1 MSQIE
6 KLVYSVISGQQDKN
20 IKFSELKHLLNYL
33 GFRERIR
40 GDHFIY
46 TKDGIA
52 EKINI
57 QPKGIQAKPYQVKQV
72 REIMMKYKLGG
83 KENV

>member
-1 MSQIE
+1 MGQIE
-6 KLVYSVISGQQDKN
+6 KLLTDVLSGQQDKN
-20 IKFSELKHLLNYL
+20 IKFRDIQRLLNHL

-40 GDHFIY
+40 GDHYIY
-46 TKDGIA
+46 TKNGIA

-57 QPKGIQAKPYQVKQV
+57 QPKGSDAKPYQVKQI
-72 REIMMKYKLGG
+72 RNIIIDYKLGG

>member
-1 MSQIE
+1 MAE
-6 KLVYSVISGQQDKN
+6 VLSGQSDKN
-20 IKFSELKHLLNYL
+20 MKFRDIQKLLDYL

-40 GDHFIY
+40 GDHYIY
-46 TKDGIA
+46 TKSGIP

-57 QPKGIQAKPYQVKQV
+57 QPKGSDAKPYQVKQI
-72 REIMMKYKLGG
+72 RDLILDHKLGG